1 VLTREDVG
9 DGEDAE
15 RPPDGAQLG
24 LLDQIL
30 DALHPL
36 RHLGLH
42 ARARRGAARPV
53 EGRRGGSGGIESD
66 AESPTPKGSAV
77 AGEEGRA
84 GRCRRRLVST
94 AIFIYGIILP
104 FWAIFFENLYKNVPG
119 SNQPC
124 SAVGPTLADA
134 CIGECH
140 VGPSRLL
147 GCPCHVAR

>member
-1 VLTREDVG
+1 MLSCEYVG

-24 LLDQIL
+24 LLDQIV

-36 RHLGLH
+36 PHLGLP

-53 EGRRGGSGGIESD
+53 GGGGGSGGIDLD
-66 AESPTPKGSAV
+66 AESPPRKGYAV

-94 AIFIYGIILP
+94 ANFISGIIFV
-104 FWAIFFENLYKNVPG
+104 FWGGGIFL
-119 SNQPC
+119 
-124 SAVGPTLADA
+124 
-134 CIGECH
+134 
-140 VGPSRLL
+140 
-147 GCPCHVAR
+147 